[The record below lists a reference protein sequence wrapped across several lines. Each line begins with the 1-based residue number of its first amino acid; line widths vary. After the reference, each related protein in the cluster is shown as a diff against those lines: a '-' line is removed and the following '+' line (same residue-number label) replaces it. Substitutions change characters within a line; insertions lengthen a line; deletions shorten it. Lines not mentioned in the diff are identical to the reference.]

1 MKHGKWML
9 CATLLMLMLFLGTG
23 CGNSQTGSTDK
34 PGTSQETGSSTDT
47 KQDAPTQDSDMIADE
62 PAAGA
67 DDLGVNPDGLT
78 GDTGMDGTAGN
89 GVASDSQTVPETT
102 DGAGNNTAANGAGK
116 DSNAAGTKN
125 STDDS
130 NVGQDARN
138 AVDDVGDAVGSG
150 IKDIGQGVK
159 DITDDVTGTTNR

>member
-9 CATLLMLMLFLGTG
+9 FTALLMLVLCLGTG

-34 PGTSQETGSSTDT
+34 SSTSSEAGSSTDT
-47 KQDAPTQDSDMIADE
+47 KQDAQTSDNGMIADE
-62 PAAGA
+62 PAAGS
-67 DDLGVNPDGLT
+67 DDLGVDPDGLT
-78 GDTGMDGTAGN
+78 GDTGMDDTVEN
-89 GVASDSQTVPETT
+89 GAASDSQTTPGTT
-102 DGAGNNTAANGAGK
+102 DGTGNNTAANGAGGN
-116 DSNAAGTKN
+116 SNAAGAKGGT
-125 STDDS
+125 SGS